1 MRSVRW
7 HLRGLSCGWL
17 LVSLVAVSALPG
29 CNRAD
34 GPRADQIE
42 QVKNLPNKVP
52 VAKFAGH
59 VRVDGQPPSQ
69 DGTLFVILNDPQ
81 HLVPGGKTYT
91 NCDEQG
97 HFVFTTYLTGDGAPT
112 GKYVVT
118 LVQFHLGGAGNGH
131 GATLVRPPGMPG
143 MLSQDYVGPDGL
155 KNLYSDPEKNKDNPN
170 FVVEVADPG
179 RTDYDFNLTVAGS
192 EPVKAPSTYAATRLK
207 TAVIPKL

>member
-1 MRSVRW
+1 MRTVVRR
-7 HLRGLSCGWL
+7 LQGRSLGWL
-17 LVSLVAVSALPG
+17 LASLVAVSALPG
-29 CNRAD
+29 CNRTD

-59 VRVDGQPPSQ
+59 VSVDGQPPSQ
-69 DGTLFVILNDPQ
+69 EGTLFVILNDPQ

-97 HFVFTTYLTGDGAPT
+97 NFAFTTYLTGDGAPT

-118 LVQFHLGGAGNGH
+118 FVQLHLGGAADRGSR
-131 GATLVRPPGMPG
+131 LVRPHGMPG

-155 KNLYSDPEKNKDNPN
+155 KNLYSDPEKNKDNPK
-170 FVVEVADPG
+170 FVVEIAEPG
-179 RTDYDFNLTVAGS
+179 RADYDFNLTVAGN
-192 EPVKAPSTYAATRLK
+192 EPVKTPGTYAATRLR
-207 TAVIPKL
+207 TVAVPKL